1 MWGGVILWSV
11 LYGLFYKSFYLFP
24 FIKLVSLGDVHI
36 FILRHIQGVVM
47 AVSVIILMEL
57 ISKEYNKFSYWG
69 SKTLGM
75 YLIHVFIVDYV
86 VNKNGWTV
94 SSTGFVIVDVCVALF
109 IALVLSMLTML
120 ICRLLS
126 KTHIF
131 RMLVLG
137 EK

>member
-1 MWGGVILWSV
+1 M
-11 LYGLFYKSFYLFP
+11 
-24 FIKLVSLGDVHI
+24 SLGDVHI

-47 AVSVIILMEL
+47 AVSVINITEL
-57 ISKEYNKFSYWG
+57 ISKKYNKFSYWG

-94 SSTGFVIVDVCVALF
+94 SSTGYVIIDICVALL
-109 IALVLSMLTML
+109 IALLLSMLTIF
-120 ICRLLS
+120 ICKLLS
-126 KTHIF
+126 KTHIS

>member
-1 MWGGVILWSV
+1 M
-11 LYGLFYKSFYLFP
+11 
-24 FIKLVSLGDVHI
+24 SLGDIHI

-47 AVSVIILMEL
+47 AVSVIILTEL

-86 VNKNGWTV
+86 VNKNGWTL
-94 SSTGFVIVDVCVALF
+94 SSTGCVIVDVCVSLL
-109 IALVLSMLTML
+109 IALILSMLTIL
-120 ICRLLS
+120 ICKLLS
-126 KTHIF
+126 KIHIS

>member
-1 MWGGVILWSV
+1 M
-11 LYGLFYKSFYLFP
+11 
-24 FIKLVSLGDVHI
+24 SLGDVQI

-75 YLIHVFIVDYV
+75 YLIHVFIVDNILNRAGFKIV
-86 VNKNGWTV
+86 
-94 SSTGFVIVDVCVALF
+94 STGSSLVDIAISLLLAFFLCF
-109 IALVLSMLTML
+109 ITIL
-120 ICRLLS
+120 ICKISISTRITRLL
-126 KTHIF
+126 I
-131 RMLVLG
+131 LG

>member
-1 MWGGVILWSV
+1 M
-11 LYGLFYKSFYLFP
+11 SF
-24 FIKLVSLGDVHI
+24 GDIHI

-47 AVSVIILMEL
+47 AISVIILTEL
-57 ISKEYNKFSYWG
+57 ISKKYNKFSYWG
-69 SKTLGM
+69 SKTLGI

-94 SSTGFVIVDVCVALF
+94 SSTGYVIVDVCVALL
-109 IALVLSMLTML
+109 IALILSMLTIL
-120 ICRLLS
+120 ICKLLS
-126 KTHIF
+126 KTHIS